1 MKVIQNGFRFNIYD
15 NSMINYDFLPP
26 QAYQL
31 EYSREEGTYLRKHP
45 NIEINEKVYG
55 VHTEKVTKILN
66 SFKNFKRNLGV
77 ILSGDKGIGKSLFS
91 KMLSIEAIKLG
102 YPLIIIS
109 NYVPGISD
117 FLNSID
123 QEVVVLFDEFD
134 KMFPEDSQNST
145 QNSLL
150 SLFDGLSSGKKLFI
164 ITCNYLNKL
173 NEFLVNRPGRFHYH
187 IRFEYPSSNDIFEY
201 LNDNILDPYKEEI
214 NNIIAFS
221 KMVQLNFDCLR
232 SIVFEINQG
241 LTLSEAL
248 KDLNIMNLNS
258 EKYNLKCVLSNGRV
272 LSRNVQFSLF
282 KNSKTKDRTAES
294 HLFYD
299 SCPKNFESILFSNVK
314 FNVDDFYYDEKLDI
328 VTISNDKLIV
338 KTIIDD
344 WKEFIE
350 ETGLSTY
357 KELENYETDFW
368 YAHHISDSEMKAVIM
383 FLNEN
388 KDITVDHIE
397 LERVNE
403 ISSLAYDFSNKVR

>member
-31 EYSREEGTYLRKHP
+31 EYSREEGIYLRKHP

-55 VHTEKVTKILN
+55 VHTEKVNKILN

-109 NYVPGISD
+109 NYAPGISD

-282 KNSKTKDRTAES
+282 KNPKTKDRTTES
-294 HLFYD
+294 YLFYD

-314 FNVDDFYYDEKLDI
+314 FNIDDFYYDEKLDI

-368 YAHHISDSEMKAVIM
+368 YAHHISDSEMKTVIM

-403 ISSLAYDFSNKVR
+403 ISSLAYDFSNKIR